1 MVSVSNRALSLVAA
15 EIEKDSAQSTAVR
28 ADWLSAVA
36 RQDETALEKLYL
48 ATVDTVFALV
58 SRILGNGPDAEEIT
72 EDVYLYV
79 WQNASRY
86 DPSQAHPVAWLVMLA
101 RSRAIDRYRH
111 RVKHQRISDA
121 LYNEVSPEVSS
132 DEPLALLNLSRLH
145 DQLNALPQTPRQ
157 ILAMAYFR
165 GMTHVEIAEQL
176 QMSLGTV
183 KTHIRRTLIALRSDI
198 ED

>member
-1 MVSVSNRALSLVAA
+1 MAA